1 MRILHTADWHLGK
14 IVNSVHMTED
24 QAIVIEQF
32 FKHVEE
38 YSPDV
43 IIIAGDIY
51 DRSIPPKE
59 AVELLDQTLTRL
71 VKDFDIPALIISGNH
86 DSPDRLQFGNQ
97 LFRSQQLY
105 IESKFKLP
113 IEQLTFNDQ
122 AGPVHFY
129 LIPYF
134 EPADVQQLVPDQ
146 QIKTY
151 QEAMTVVLETIKES
165 INPNE
170 RHVCIAHSFIA
181 GGMESES
188 EDRLSMIGGAP
199 YVDFALF
206 ESFNYVALG
215 HLHQPQKIKT
225 DKIQYSGSLL
235 KYSFSEAQQKKSVT
249 MIDLDEQGE
258 IEFERIPLIPKRDM
272 RMIEAY
278 FDQLL
283 TTESESE
290 DYLHIKLLDD
300 GQLLDPIAQLRKKF
314 PNILRLERVLKQSDR
329 ALDQLSRVKETQ
341 SLSEI
346 ELFENFYYEMT
357 DDHLSAERKQVL
369 TEVVD
374 FLKKSERGQ

>member
-71 VKDFDIPALIISGNH
+71 VKDFDIPTLIISGNH

-134 EPADVQQLVPDQ
+134 EPADVQQLIPDQ

-151 QEAMTVVLETIKES
+151 QEAMTVVLATIKES

-170 RHVCIAHSFIA
+170 RHVCIAHAFIA

-199 YVDFALF
+199 YVDVAIF
-206 ESFNYVALG
+206 EPFNYVALG

-225 DKIQYSGSLL
+225 NKIQYSGSLL
-235 KYSFSEAQQKKSVT
+235 KYSFSEVKQKKSIT
-249 MIDLDEQGE
+249 IIDIDKQGE

-272 RMIEAY
+272 RVIEAY

-283 TTESESE
+283 TTESESD

-329 ALDQLSRVKETQ
+329 ALDQLSRVKQTQ

-357 DDHLSAERKQVL
+357 DDHLSADRKLLL

-374 FLKKSERGQ
+374 FLKNSERGQ